1 MSVVEDFAGTT
12 VAWLSHNAGNIIYSA
27 VAAIVLFVFY
37 RFSVQ
42 QIDKLEK
49 QSRLDRTASFV
60 LKRLFHWGSILA
72 LVAFV
77 IAQFGIK
84 IDLIASLLVLAGGTV
99 IGFAAMNTLGNA
111 IAGLIIMTS
120 RPFKIGDR
128 VFFDSK
134 FADVDE
140 IDLIYTKMV
149 TPDNVVISIPNQ
161 KLLQTE
167 IENYGKDNV
176 VRRRFSITAGYD
188 EDPERVRQ
196 ALLEALGGM
205 EGVLSSPEPYVW
217 MTDFQSFAMEY
228 TLFVYIDNPQKIQM
242 IDASVRA
249 AIFESCRRHGIDI
262 STPTI
267 IRSVE

>member
-1 MSVVEDFAGTT
+1 MSVVEDFAGST

-37 RFSVQ
+37 RFSIR
-42 QIDKLEK
+42 QIDNLEK

-77 IAQFGIK
+77 VAQFGIK

-167 IENYGKDNV
+167 IENYGRDNV
-176 VRRRFSITAGYD
+176 VRRRFSITVGYE

-196 ALLEALGGM
+196 ALLEVPGGVDS
-205 EGVLSSPEPYVW
+205 VLSSPEPYVW
-217 MTDFQSFAMEY
+217 MTDFQSYAMEY
-228 TLFVYIDNPQKIQM
+228 TLFVYINDPQKIQM

-249 AIFESCRRHGIDI
+249 GIFESCRRHGIDL
-262 STPTI
+262 STPTM

>member
-1 MSVVEDFAGTT
+1 MSVVEDFVGST
-12 VAWLSHNAGNIIYSA
+12 VAWLSQNAGNIIYSV
-27 VAAIVLFVFY
+27 VATIVLFVFY
-37 RFSVQ
+37 RFSVR

-60 LKRLFHWGSILA
+60 IKRVFHWGSILA
-72 LVAFV
+72 LMAFV

-84 IDLIASLLVLAGGTV
+84 IDLIAGLLVLAGGTV

-128 VFFDSK
+128 VFFDGK

-167 IENYGKDNV
+167 IENYGRDNV
-176 VRRRFSITAGYD
+176 VRRRFSITVGYE

-196 ALLEALGGM
+196 ALQEVPGGVD
-205 EGVLSSPEPYVW
+205 GVLSSPEPYVW
-217 MTDFQSFAMEY
+217 MTDFQSYATEY
-228 TLFVYIDNPQKIQM
+228 TLLVYIDNPQKIQM

-249 AIFESCRRHGIDI
+249 AIFEACRRHEIDI
-262 STPTI
+262 STPII
-267 IRSVE
+267 IRSIK

>member
-1 MSVVEDFAGTT
+1 MSVVGDFAGST
-12 VAWLSHNAGNIIYSA
+12 VAWLSQNAGNIIYSA
-27 VAAIVLFVFY
+27 MTAIVLFVFY
-37 RFSVQ
+37 RFSIH
-42 QIDKLEK
+42 QIDKLKK
-49 QSRLDRTASFV
+49 QNRLDKTASFV
-60 LKRLFHWGSILA
+60 LKKVFQWGSFLA

-77 IAQFGIK
+77 VAQFGIK
-84 IDLIASLLVLAGGTV
+84 IDLIAGLLVLAGGTV
-99 IGFAAMNTLGNA
+99 IGFASMNTLGNA

-140 IDLIYTKMV
+140 INLIYTRMV

-167 IENYGKDNV
+167 IENCGSDNI
-176 VRRRFSITAGYD
+176 VRRRLSITAGYE
-188 EDPERVRQ
+188 EDPMRVRQ
-196 ALLEALGGM
+196 ALLEAPGAVD
-205 EGVLSSPEPYVW
+205 GVLSSPEPYVW
-217 MTDFQSFAMEY
+217 MTDFQNFAMEY
-228 TLFVYIDNPQKIQM
+228 TLFIYIDVPQKIQM
-242 IDASVRA
+242 IEAAVRA
-249 AIFESCRRHGIDI
+249 AIFESSRRHGIDI